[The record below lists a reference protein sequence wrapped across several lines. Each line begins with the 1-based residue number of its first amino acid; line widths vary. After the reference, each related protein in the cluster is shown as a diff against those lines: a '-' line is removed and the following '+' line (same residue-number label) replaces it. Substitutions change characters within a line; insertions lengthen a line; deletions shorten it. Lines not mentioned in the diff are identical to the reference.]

1 MKNGHKIAA
10 LGCLAVVVGSI
21 ACWRWM
27 IRIPLKK
34 FTRYALYMVVMDDA
48 ICRNKPE
55 GNQTEDTVIA
65 FPPRRE
71 SLQEGIPAGAIS
83 LLLGDESKQDP
94 SAVPGGNHGHGA
106 AILLLRG
113 TACFRHSIVKISCVR
128 NVLGNI
134 RCMSRNDA
142 LLDIV
147 YI

>member
-10 LGCLAVVVGSI
+10 LGCLAVLVGSI

-55 GNQTEDTVIA
+55 GNQTEDTVIV

-71 SLQEGIPAGAIS
+71 SLQERYHLFWEMNRSKTRQQFQAEITDMEQLSSCCGARRASAIASSRS
-83 LLLGDESKQDP
+83 L
-94 SAVPGGNHGHGA
+94 A
-106 AILLLRG
+106 
-113 TACFRHSIVKISCVR
+113 
-128 NVLGNI
+128 
-134 RCMSRNDA
+134 
-142 LLDIV
+142 
-147 YI
+147 